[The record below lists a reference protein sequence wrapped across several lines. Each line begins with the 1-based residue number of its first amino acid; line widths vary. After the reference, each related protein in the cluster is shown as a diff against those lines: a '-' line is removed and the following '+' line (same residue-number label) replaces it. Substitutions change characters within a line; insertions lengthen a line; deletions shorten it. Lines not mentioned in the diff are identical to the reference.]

1 MTDRLIRMGS
11 LAILLKRRLK
21 KPSFWFVLLLGL
33 ITLRLVGTAVLPDAS
48 NTEVGLMDSGGVY
61 ASAITKELLGGRS
74 VYRYRL
80 YTDRSAL
87 FDDVASGR
95 LDCGFI
101 LDSRLDQAAESGDL
115 TACADAVVSTASTKA
130 SAVKEE
136 IFTILLSKY
145 SDQLLSDQCDRGQI
159 FKENTEE
166 AKQALLESSRSLAS
180 GDAVLQ
186 VFFEDAGTGELTAA
200 SSLHE
205 GEAYTENLDSA
216 ENQRT
221 ARARSR
227 WSCSSGPSRW
237 TGGRVSITSSA
248 TRHGNTASAISGRS
262 WTPAP
267 SSPRSWT
274 KGWKTDPCASSA
286 ETQGSEIRSDGNTS
300 VCILCRDDR
309 DARSGRVLQNHVA
322 DLHRAADRHA
332 AQRPHHIHHAFFRHI
347 SGRPDRNRPRPFPAT
362 RDRYGRRHD
371 PPRIRHFLPRVFPA
385 SRTGV
390 SRNRRHRTVLQR
402 HLDLAAERTIDACQI
417 PLFRTHIRPPPPGSR
432 QSAGPDAPPAASS

>member
-1 MTDRLIRMGS
+1 MTDRLIRMDS

-87 FDDVASGR
+87 LDDVASGR

-205 GEAYTENLDSA
+205 GKAYTENRDSA

-221 ARARSR
+221 ARARTSGR
-227 WSCSSGPSRW
+227 AAAVLIFGAALFFAAGRFAPGYQAFRSALSSGAA
-237 TGGRVSITSSA
+237 RVFAVTDVLLPLLVFTMMTDA
-248 TRHGNTASAISGRS
+248 LLLISG
-262 WTPAP
+262 TLPL
-267 SSPRSWT
+267 
-274 KGWKTDPCASSA
+274 SA
-286 ETQGSEIRSDGNTS
+286 
-300 VCILCRDDR
+300 
-309 DARSGRVLQNHVA
+309 
-322 DLHRAADRHA
+322 
-332 AQRPHHIHHAFFRHI
+332 
-347 SGRPDRNRPRPFPAT
+347 
-362 RDRYGRRHD
+362 
-371 PPRIRHFLPRVFPA
+371 LPRLLLA
-385 SRTGV
+385 
-390 SRNRRHRTVLQR
+390 
-402 HLDLAAERTIDACQI
+402 LAAGVPLTAVWAAVFAS
-417 PLFRTHIRPPPPGSR
+417 LFRNETICLFTIVALLLLASVLMV
-432 QSAGPDAPPAASS
+432 SDLTAAGT

>member
-21 KPSFWFVLLLGL
+21 KPSLWFVLLLGL

-205 GEAYTENLDSA
+205 GEAYTENRDSA

-221 ARARSR
+221 ARARTSGR
-227 WSCSSGPSRW
+227 AAAVLIFGAARFFAAGRFAPGYQAFRSALSSGAA
-237 TGGRVSITSSA
+237 RVFAVTDILLPLLIFTMMTDA
-248 TRHGNTASAISGRS
+248 LLLISG
-262 WTPAP
+262 TLPL
-267 SSPRSWT
+267 
-274 KGWKTDPCASSA
+274 SA
-286 ETQGSEIRSDGNTS
+286 
-300 VCILCRDDR
+300 
-309 DARSGRVLQNHVA
+309 
-322 DLHRAADRHA
+322 
-332 AQRPHHIHHAFFRHI
+332 
-347 SGRPDRNRPRPFPAT
+347 
-362 RDRYGRRHD
+362 
-371 PPRIRHFLPRVFPA
+371 LPRLLLA
-385 SRTGV
+385 
-390 SRNRRHRTVLQR
+390 
-402 HLDLAAERTIDACQI
+402 LAAGVPLTAVWAAVFAS
-417 PLFRTHIRPPPPGSR
+417 LFRNETICLFTIVALLLLASVLMA
-432 QSAGPDAPPAASS
+432 SDLTAAGILTKSFRSLRFLLPDTWYAYLSGAL